1 MIRIVS
7 PWVRFSNFFRSS
19 PKTLVLIWPEPSS
32 TVIEANFF
40 SPSDWYLSVI
50 FAIRFTLTSLLV
62 PSSMWRSFGFVVS
75 ADWSKIWF
83 PFNRS
88 PTRIL

>member
-7 PWVRFSNFFRSS
+7 PWVKFSNFFRSS

-32 TVIEANFF
+32 TVRDANLF
-40 SPSDWYLSVI
+40 SPSDWYLSMM
-50 FAIRFTLTSLLV
+50 FAIRFTRTSLLV
-62 PSSMWRSFGFVVS
+62 PSSMWRSFGLVVS
-75 ADWSKIWF
+75 WDWSKIWL
-83 PFNRS
+83 PFSKS